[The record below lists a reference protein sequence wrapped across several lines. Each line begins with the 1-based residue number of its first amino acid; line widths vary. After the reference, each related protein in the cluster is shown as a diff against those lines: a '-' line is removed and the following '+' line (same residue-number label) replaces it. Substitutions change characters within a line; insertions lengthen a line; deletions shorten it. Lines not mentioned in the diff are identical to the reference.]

1 MHADAHSIPWLAEAF
16 QVSCFSPHSLGSRD
30 SPLPLTPFRAN
41 EQLGH
46 SECKDAA
53 CRNGHHLLPALVA
66 FAFTLKDGYGI
77 GGVE

>member
-1 MHADAHSIPWLAEAF
+1 M
-16 QVSCFSPHSLGSRD
+16 
-30 SPLPLTPFRAN
+30 PLTPFRAN

-66 FAFTLKDGYGI
+66 LAFTLKDGYGLR
-77 GGVE
+77 GVEGIAMSGVLVTGLSLIMANPAFSSSS